1 MNCINNKMMEFID
14 NTPNAYY
21 CVDNLKNKLL
31 KEGYTE
37 LFEGETWNL
46 KEDGKYFVIRND

>member
-46 KEDGKYFVIRND
+46 KEDGKYFVI